1 MSQHKKAENTLKELE
16 QEKIFMEKINE
27 HLEKNESISKE
38 VFDSFSH
45 ELRTPVVT
53 IKTYTDMILNGAFG
67 DLTPE
72 QKEKLLRVKENTELL
87 IEVIMKMLEKIKER
101 KSF

>member
-1 MSQHKKAENTLKELE
+1 MSEHKKAENTLKEME
-16 QEKIFMEKINE
+16 QERLFLEKINE

-45 ELRTPVVT
+45 ELRTPIVT
-53 IKTYTDMILNGAFG
+53 IKTYTDMILDGTFG

-72 QKEKLLRVKENTELL
+72 QKEKLLRVKQNTELL
-87 IEVIMKMLEKIKER
+87 IDVIMKMLDKIKER
-101 KSF
+101 E